1 MRFAPL
7 LLLLLVACSSP
18 GEEARIAGDAS
29 FRMMRFH
36 DAYAAYSSIEEPD
49 AEVKQLVE
57 ESRYRS
63 ILQSAR
69 DLVHVNRIDD
79 ALRLL
84 DELDLE
90 RPNGKGITEIRDAA
104 YRRRA
109 SELANSGEQ
118 LLDDGFPEAALRT
131 YREALRWH
139 SNNEEAQQG
148 LRESERLSG
157 ARAERGEA
165 LYFEGL
171 DQVLKRKRT
180 QAHTSFAHA
189 AELLGS
195 DSRAVDKVQA
205 LSEELAAE
213 LTLEAR
219 LLLDSESLGGAWL
232 VLSDAVRL
240 DPANLDAN
248 SMYAE
253 VARELEARR
262 LLNSADIHVRG
273 GRMDAA
279 SVVLERV
286 LEVTG
291 QTYSLQVERMS
302 ERAFN
307 EAAARDYKLARACE
321 LDNQVVRA
329 VALYEN
335 ILRVTEGYRF
345 EDLRLRVDN
354 LQRRIDLASRAY
366 TVARQAEAS
375 GNTDGYRQALEDCLE
390 LAGDYRDA
398 YERHRRLIGK

>member
-1 MRFAPL
+1 L
-7 LLLLLVACSSP
+7 
-18 GEEARIAGDAS
+18 
-29 FRMMRFH
+29 
-36 DAYAAYSSIEEPD
+36 
-49 AEVKQLVE
+49 LVE

-69 DLVHVNRIDD
+69 DLVHINQIDD
-79 ALRLL
+79 AMRLL
-84 DELDLE
+84 DELELE
-90 RPNGKGITEIRDAA
+90 RPNGEGINEIRDAA
-104 YRRRA
+104 YRRKA
-109 SELANSGEQ
+109 AELADSGEQ

-131 YREALRWH
+131 YREALRWN

-148 LRESERLSG
+148 LRESERLAG
-157 ARAERGEA
+157 ARAQRGEV

-171 DQVLKRKRT
+171 DQVLEGKRT

-195 DSRAVDKVQA
+195 DSRAADQVQE
-205 LSEELAAE
+205 LSEQLAAE

-219 LLLDSESLGGAWL
+219 MLLDQESIGGAWL

-253 VARELEARR
+253 VDRELEARR
-262 LLNSADIHVRG
+262 LLNAADIHVRG

-291 QTYSLQVERMS
+291 ETYSAQVERMA

-307 EAAARDYKLARACE
+307 EAASRDYKLARACE

-354 LQRRIDLASRAY
+354 LQRRIDLASKAY
-366 TVARQAEAS
+366 TIARQAEAS
-375 GNTDGYRQALEDCLE
+375 GNTDAYRQALEDCLE

-398 YERHRRLIGK
+398 YERYRRLTD

>member
-7 LLLLLVACSSP
+7 LLLPLVACSSP

-49 AEVKQLVE
+49 DEVTKLVE

-84 DELDLE
+84 DELELE
-90 RPNGKGITEIRDAA
+90 RPNGAGITEIRDAA
-104 YRRRA
+104 YRRKA
-109 SELANSGEQ
+109 AELADSGER

-131 YREALRWH
+131 YREALRWNA
-139 SNNEEAQQG
+139 NNEEAQQG
-148 LRESERLSG
+148 LRESERLAG

-171 DQVLKRKRT
+171 DQVLEGKRT

-195 DSRAVDKVQA
+195 DSRAVEQVQS

-219 LLLDSESLGGAWL
+219 MLLDDGVLGGAWL

-240 DPANLDAN
+240 DPANLDGN

-291 QTYSLQVERMS
+291 ETYSAQVERMS
-302 ERAFN
+302 ERAGT
-307 EAAARDYKLARACE
+307 EAASRDYKLARACE

-329 VALYEN
+329 VALYQN
-335 ILRVTEGYRF
+335 ILRATEGYRH

-354 LQRRIDLASRAY
+354 LQRRIDLASQAY

-375 GNTDGYRQALEDCLE
+375 GNKDGYRQALEDCLE

-398 YERHRRLIGK
+398 YERYRRLTGE